1 MSRLEEVMNEVEQES
16 QSIEASPQNEGTGER
31 PASESSENE
40 VGVNEGTEQDQ
51 VAEEPEKK
59 PFTKEER
66 MTHSFKRQLNRQRK
80 KYESQISTFAER
92 IQSLENKLQENLGAM
107 DETEKKTL
115 EIERLVAERMQKQA
129 QEQMQI
135 QKSHSAQITSTQE
148 KIRKNFS
155 SPEEIQAFQTMVS
168 HAMEHPIIGEIFA
181 TEEAAALMDIVNESE
196 ISPRMLQYFIAK
208 PEDFE
213 RILDIEDPVEQKIE
227 VRMLERGLKNYL
239 STLQTQ
245 NPQTQNPQTQQTKVP
260 VTGAIGRTPQSANAE
275 EDPIEM
281 YRRLTGRG

>member
-16 QSIEASPQNEGTGER
+16 QSIEASPQNEGTSER

-51 VAEEPEKK
+51 VAEDPEKK
-59 PFTKEER
+59 SFTKEER

-80 KYESQISTFAER
+80 KYEGQISAFAER
-92 IQSLENKLQENLGAM
+92 IQALENKLQENLGAM

-129 QEQMQI
+129 QEQMQL
-135 QKSHSAQITSTQE
+135 QESHSAQITSTQE

-168 HAMEHPIIGEIFA
+168 QAMEHPIIGEIFA

-245 NPQTQNPQTQQTKVP
+245 NPQTQNPQTNVP
-260 VTGAIGRTPQSANAE
+260 VTGTIGRTSQSANAE

>member
-31 PASESSENE
+31 PASESSVNE

-51 VAEEPEKK
+51 VAEQPEKK
-59 PFTKEER
+59 SFTKEEQ

-80 KYESQISTFAER
+80 KYEGQISTFAER
-92 IQSLENKLQENLGAM
+92 IQALENKLQENLGAM

-129 QEQMQI
+129 QEQMQM
-135 QKSHSAQITSTQE
+135 QESYNAQIASTQE

-155 SPEEIQAFQTMVS
+155 SQEEIQAFQTIVS
-168 HAMEHPIIGEIFA
+168 QAMEHPVIGEIFA

-213 RILDIEDPVEQKIE
+213 RILDLADPAEQKLE

-245 NPQTQNPQTQQTKVP
+245 NPQTQQTPKTNVP

-275 EDPIEM
+275 EDPLEM

>member
-1 MSRLEEVMNEVEQES
+1 MGRLEEVMNELEQES
-16 QSIEASPQNEGTGER
+16 QSIETSPQNEGTGER
-31 PASESSENE
+31 PASESSVNE

-51 VAEEPEKK
+51 VVEEPEKK
-59 PFTKEER
+59 SFSKEEK
-66 MTHSFKRQLNRQRK
+66 MTHSFKRQLNRQKK
-80 KYESQISTFAER
+80 KYEGQISAFAER
-92 IQSLENKLQENLGAM
+92 IQALENKLQENLGAM

-115 EIERLVAERMQKQA
+115 EIERLVAERMQQQA
-129 QEQMQI
+129 QEQMQM
-135 QKSHSAQITSTQE
+135 QESYSTQIASTQE

-155 SPEEIQAFQTMVS
+155 SQEEIQAFQTMVS
-168 HAMEHPIIGEIFA
+168 QAMEHPVIGEIFA
-181 TEEAAALMDIVNESE
+181 TEEATALMNLVNESE

-208 PEDFE
+208 PEEFE
-213 RILDIEDPVEQKIE
+213 RILDLEDPVEQKVE

-275 EDPIEM
+275 EDPLEM

>member
-16 QSIEASPQNEGTGER
+16 QSIEASPQNEGTSER
-31 PASESSENE
+31 PASESSVNE
-40 VGVNEGTEQDQ
+40 VGVDEGTEQDQ

-59 PFTKEER
+59 SFTKEER

-80 KYESQISTFAER
+80 KYEGQIAAFAER
-92 IQSLENKLQENLGAM
+92 IQALENKLQENLGAM

-115 EIERLVAERMQKQA
+115 EIERLVAERMQKLA
-129 QEQMQI
+129 QEQMQM
-135 QKSHSAQITSTQE
+135 QESHSAQIASTQE

-155 SPEEIQAFQTMVS
+155 SQEEIQAFQTMVS
-168 HAMEHPIIGEIFA
+168 QAMEHPVIGEIFA
-181 TEEAAALMDIVNESE
+181 TEEAAALMNIVNESE

-208 PEDFE
+208 PEEFE
-213 RILDIEDPVEQKIE
+213 RILDLEDPTEQKVE

-245 NPQTQNPQTQQTKVP
+245 NPQTQQTPKTNVP
-260 VTGAIGRTPQSANAE
+260 VTGAIGRTPQSTNAE

>member
-16 QSIEASPQNEGTGER
+16 QSIEASPQNEGTSER

-51 VAEEPEKK
+51 VAEDPEKK
-59 PFTKEER
+59 SFTKEER

-80 KYESQISTFAER
+80 KYEGQISAFAER
-92 IQSLENKLQENLGAM
+92 IQALENKLQENLGAM

-129 QEQMQI
+129 QEQMQLHE
-135 QKSHSAQITSTQE
+135 SHSAQIVSTQE

-168 HAMEHPIIGEIFA
+168 QAMEHPIIGEIFA

-245 NPQTQNPQTQQTKVP
+245 NPQTQNPQTNVP
-260 VTGAIGRTPQSANAE
+260 VTGTIGRTSQSANAE

>member
-16 QSIEASPQNEGTGER
+16 ENIDTSPQNEGTGEH
-31 PASESSENE
+31 PASESSVND
-40 VGVNEGTEQDQ
+40 VGVNEGTEQNQ
-51 VAEEPEKK
+51 VAEKPEKK
-59 PFTKEER
+59 SFTKEER

-80 KYESQISTFAER
+80 KYESQISAFAER
-92 IQSLENKLQENLGAM
+92 IQALENKLQENLGAM

-129 QEQMQI
+129 QEQMQM
-135 QKSHSAQITSTQE
+135 QESYSAQIASTQE

-155 SPEEIQAFQTMVS
+155 SQEEIQAFQTMVAQ
-168 HAMEHPIIGEIFA
+168 AMEHPVIGEIFA
-181 TEEAAALMDIVNESE
+181 TEEAAALMNIVNESE

-208 PEDFE
+208 PEEFE
-213 RILDIEDPVEQKIE
+213 RILDLEDPTEQKIE

-245 NPQTQNPQTQQTKVP
+245 NPQTQQTPKTNVP
-260 VTGAIGRTPQSANAE
+260 VTGAIGRTPQSTNAE
-275 EDPIEM
+275 EDPLEM

>member
-1 MSRLEEVMNEVEQES
+1 MSRLEEVMNEVKQES
-16 QSIEASPQNEGTGER
+16 ENIDTSPQNEGTGEH
-31 PASESSENE
+31 PASESSVND
-40 VGVNEGTEQDQ
+40 VGVDEGTEQNQ

-59 PFTKEER
+59 SFTKEER
-66 MTHSFKRQLNRQRK
+66 MTHSFKRQLNRQKK
-80 KYESQISTFAER
+80 KYEGQIAAFAER
-92 IQSLENKLQENLGAM
+92 IQALENKLQENLGAM

-129 QEQMQI
+129 QEQMQM
-135 QKSHSAQITSTQE
+135 QESYSAQIASTQE

-155 SPEEIQAFQTMVS
+155 SQEEIQAFQTMVTQ
-168 HAMEHPIIGEIFA
+168 AMEHPVIGEIFA

-208 PEDFE
+208 PEEFE
-213 RILDIEDPVEQKIE
+213 RILDLEDPTEQKIE

-245 NPQTQNPQTQQTKVP
+245 NPQTQQTPKTNVP
-260 VTGAIGRTPQSANAE
+260 VTGAIGRTPQSTNAE
-275 EDPIEM
+275 EDPLEM

>member
-16 QSIEASPQNEGTGER
+16 ENIDTSPQNEGTGEH
-31 PASESSENE
+31 PASESSVND
-40 VGVNEGTEQDQ
+40 VGVDEGTEQNQ
-51 VAEEPEKK
+51 VAEKPEKK
-59 PFTKEER
+59 SFTKEER

-80 KYESQISTFAER
+80 KYEGQISAFAER
-92 IQSLENKLQENLGAM
+92 IQALENKLQENLGAM

-115 EIERLVAERMQKQA
+115 EIERLVAERMQKHA
-129 QEQMQI
+129 QEQKQMQE
-135 QKSHSAQITSTQE
+135 SYSAQVASTQE

-155 SPEEIQAFQTMVS
+155 SQEEIQAFQTMVAQ
-168 HAMEHPIIGEIFA
+168 AMEHPVIGEIFA

-213 RILDIEDPVEQKIE
+213 RILDLEDPTEQKIE

-245 NPQTQNPQTQQTKVP
+245 NPQTQNPPKTNVP
-260 VTGAIGRTPQSANAE
+260 VTGAIGRTPQSTNAE
-275 EDPIEM
+275 EDPLEM

>member
-16 QSIEASPQNEGTGER
+16 QSNEASPQNEGTSER
-31 PASESSENE
+31 PASESSVND
-40 VGVNEGTEQDQ
+40 VGVNEGTEQNQ
-51 VAEEPEKK
+51 VAKEPEKK
-59 PFTKEER
+59 SFTKEEQ
-66 MTHSFKRQLNRQRK
+66 MVHSFKRQLNRQRK
-80 KYESQISTFAER
+80 KYEGQISSFAER
-92 IQSLENKLQENLGAM
+92 IQALENKLQENLGAM

-129 QEQMQI
+129 QEQMQM
-135 QKSHSAQITSTQE
+135 QESYNAQIASTQE

-155 SPEEIQAFQTMVS
+155 SQEEIQAFQTMVS
-168 HAMEHPIIGEIFA
+168 QAMEHPLIGEIFA

-208 PEDFE
+208 PEEFE
-213 RILDIEDPVEQKIE
+213 RILDLADPAEQKLE

-245 NPQTQNPQTQQTKVP
+245 NPQTQQTPKTNVP

-275 EDPIEM
+275 EDPLDM

>member
-31 PASESSENE
+31 PASESSVNE

-51 VAEEPEKK
+51 VAKEPEKK
-59 PFTKEER
+59 SFTKEEQ

-80 KYESQISTFAER
+80 KYEGQISTFAER
-92 IQSLENKLQENLGAM
+92 IQALENKLQEDLGAM

-129 QEQMQI
+129 QEQMQM
-135 QKSHSAQITSTQE
+135 QESYNAQIASTQE

-155 SPEEIQAFQTMVS
+155 SQEEIKAFQTMVS
-168 HAMEHPIIGEIFA
+168 QAMEHPVIGEIFA

-213 RILDIEDPVEQKIE
+213 RILDLADPAEQKLE

-245 NPQTQNPQTQQTKVP
+245 NPQTQQTPKTNVP

-275 EDPIEM
+275 EDPLEM

>member
-31 PASESSENE
+31 PASESSVNE

-59 PFTKEER
+59 SFTKEEQ

-80 KYESQISTFAER
+80 KYEGQISTFAER
-92 IQSLENKLQENLGAM
+92 IQALENKLQENLGAM

-129 QEQMQI
+129 QEQMQM
-135 QKSHSAQITSTQE
+135 QESYNEQIASTQE

-155 SPEEIQAFQTMVS
+155 SQEEIQAFQTIVS
-168 HAMEHPIIGEIFA
+168 QAMEHPVIGEIFA

-213 RILDIEDPVEQKIE
+213 RILDLADPVEQKLE

-245 NPQTQNPQTQQTKVP
+245 NPQTQQTPKTNVP

-275 EDPIEM
+275 EDPLEM